1 MWVLVRDACMQNL
14 TLPQCHWWS
23 LSCSLLCF
31 WGWIL
36 MPPMGRGMLQM
47 RSHFSFTRMGAHE
60 LPTLSTGG
68 ALHGGRR
75 QLDRYDLVSRS
86 GAAHK
91 QQLQPPWAEHQH
103 VQPMCEWT
111 QEHPPPLPGLK
122 TTGGRELKVELT
134 HAASATRT
142 AHCSVGAEP
151 SELRASNAAR
161 LSSCPCIQSI
171 PNLSVW
177 RDCAPKWRPFT
188 CSTSLRLVCSCCTQM
203 GAIWAYDHATH

>member
-1 MWVLVRDACMQNL
+1 MHGPWQTCTASKMPSAWQTCFRGGEGGVWVLVRDACMQNL

-47 RSHFSFTRMGAHE
+47 RSHFSFTRVGAHE

-91 QQLQPPWAEHQH
+91 RQMQLPCAKHQH
-103 VQPMCEWT
+103 VHPLCQWT
-111 QEHPPPLPGLK
+111 QEHPPPSLDSRQREDANSKWNPRMPPALP
-122 TTGGRELKVELT
+122 ELLT
-134 HAASATRT
+134 ALLGQNLQSCVR
-142 AHCSVGAEP
+142 P
-151 SELRASNAAR
+151 S
-161 LSSCPCIQSI
+161 
-171 PNLSVW
+171 
-177 RDCAPKWRPFT
+177 RP
-188 CSTSLRLVCSCCTQM
+188 
-203 GAIWAYDHATH
+203 D

>member
-1 MWVLVRDACMQNL
+1 MPPRSPGRQVARGLKSPVVASGRQVARSPGRQWSPGRQVASMHVMRARCSAWAMANLYCEQDAERMANMFPGGGGGVWVLVRDACMQNL

-47 RSHFSFTRMGAHE
+47 RSHFSFTRVGAHE

-91 QQLQPPWAEHQH
+91 QQMQLPCAKHQH
-103 VQPMCEWT
+103 VQPMC
-111 QEHPPPLPGLK
+111 
-122 TTGGRELKVELT
+122 
-134 HAASATRT
+134 
-142 AHCSVGAEP
+142 
-151 SELRASNAAR
+151 
-161 LSSCPCIQSI
+161 
-171 PNLSVW
+171 
-177 RDCAPKWRPFT
+177 
-188 CSTSLRLVCSCCTQM
+188 
-203 GAIWAYDHATH
+203 

>member
-1 MWVLVRDACMQNL
+1 MNYQPFPREAHFTAVDGNWTATIWFPAAVRHTSNK
-14 TLPQCHWWS
+14 
-23 LSCSLLCF
+23 CSSRVPNINMCNPCAN
-31 WGWIL
+31 G
-36 MPPMGRGMLQM
+36 
-47 RSHFSFTRMGAHE
+47 HK
-60 LPTLSTGG
+60 ST
-68 ALHGGRR
+68 
-75 QLDRYDLVSRS
+75 
-86 GAAHK
+86 
-91 QQLQPPWAEHQH
+91 
-103 VQPMCEWT
+103 
-111 QEHPPPLPGLK
+111 PPPLPGLK
-122 TTGGRELKVELT
+122 TTGGRELKVEPA